1 MAESPPAVRRAAFVT
16 GASYGIGAATAA
28 ALARDGFDLVL
39 SATKLENLSTVRAKL
54 ESGNTKVAALAV
66 DIRSPTSVRK
76 AMEDAIGAVG
86 ALEVLVNN
94 AGVTLRRNALDMTA
108 EEWSAVLDTNVTGT
122 FLMSQEMGRHL
133 VASGR
138 PGCIINITST
148 HGLVAMSGRMAY
160 GVSKAA
166 IIHMTRMLAVEW
178 AAHGI
183 RVNSVAPGRVASGSP
198 LRAATSGDP
207 AFLEAA
213 LKKIPL
219 QRFASVEDVAEAVSY
234 LASPGASF
242 VTGHTL
248 VLDGGLTAQ

>member
-1 MAESPPAVRRAAFVT
+1 MATSQPAATRTAFIT

-39 SATKLENLSTVRAKL
+39 AATKLENLATVRKKL
-54 ESGNTKVAALAV
+54 ESGNTKVAAIAV
-66 DIRSPTSVRK
+66 DIRSPASVRK
-76 AMEDAIGAVG
+76 PVDEAIGTAG
-86 ALEVLVNN
+86 TLNVLVNN
-94 AGVTLRRNALDMTA
+94 AGVTLRQSALDMTP
-108 EEWSAVLDTNVTGT
+108 EEWSGVLDTNLTGT

-148 HGLVAMSGRMAY
+148 HGLVAMAGRMAY

-166 IIHMTRMLAVEW
+166 TIHMTRMLAIEW

-198 LRAATSGDP
+198 SRAATSGDP

-219 QRFASVEDVAEAVSY
+219 QRFANVEDVAEAVSY

-248 VLDGGLTAQ
+248 VLDGGLTVQ